1 MWYRTAATRV
11 DPSGQINMDF
21 PGIKPKPFNLNN
33 IKFEVEEFDKNAY
46 RINAN
51 LDEKILGHIDF
62 QTEDYSNIAR
72 ILFIELYEYPLR
84 EAEDEDEMFN
94 NPSDRTKMDMLEEL
108 RDAEYDVDESSV
120 TRAKWGIGKRL
131 YQEMKKFLQNH
142 KPTIQYISGDV
153 HSRDAFEI
161 RNSVFGLPIESYD
174 PSGSSGYEIN
184 EKTPQKE
191 RENLSFKM
199 KAELPPARFDA
210 MGSGDI
216 PYDNF
221 SVKHRLERLPY
232 NQTQQYKDS
241 KKVPTLYPLGNDSDV
256 V

>member
-1 MWYRTAATRV
+1 MWYRQAITRV

-21 PGIKPKPFNLNN
+21 PGVKPKPFDLKN
-33 IKFEVEEFDKNAY
+33 INFEVEEFDKNSY

-62 QTEDYSNIAR
+62 QAEDYSDTGR

-84 EAEDEDEMFN
+84 EAEDEEEMFN

-108 RDAEYDVDESSV
+108 KDAEYHVDESSV

-174 PSGSSGYEIN
+174 SARSSSYEIN

-191 RENLSFKM
+191 REDISFKIFS
-199 KAELPPARFDA
+199 ELPPARFDA

-216 PYDNF
+216 PFDSF
-221 SVKHRLERLPY
+221 SVKHRLTRPSY
-232 NQTQQYKDS
+232 NKTQEYKDS
-241 KKVPTLYPLGNDSDV
+241 KLEPQLFSSEDKDNV

>member
-1 MWYRTAATRV
+1 MWYRKAVTRV

-21 PGIKPKPFNLNN
+21 PYIKPKPFDFKNVN
-33 IKFEVEEFDKNAY
+33 FEVEEFDKNSY

-62 QTEDYSNIAR
+62 QAEDYSDTAR

-84 EAEDEDEMFN
+84 EAEDEEEMFN

-108 RDAEYDVDESSV
+108 KDAEYHVDESSV
-120 TRAKWGIGKRL
+120 TRAKWGIGKKL
-131 YQEMKKFLQNH
+131 YQEMKNFLQNH

-174 PSGSSGYEIN
+174 TSGSSGYEIN

-191 RENLSFKM
+191 REDLSFKM

-216 PYDNF
+216 PFDNF
-221 SVKHRLERLPY
+221 SVKHRLARPSY
-232 NQTQQYKDS
+232 NKTQEYKDS
-241 KKVPTLYPLGNDSDV
+241 KLEPQLFSSEDII
-256 V
+256 

>member
-1 MWYRTAATRV
+1 MWYREAVTRV

-21 PGIKPKPFNLNN
+21 PGVKPKPFDLKNV
-33 IKFEVEEFDKNAY
+33 KFEVEEFDKNSY

-62 QTEDYSNIAR
+62 QAEDYSDTGR

-84 EAEDEDEMFN
+84 EAEDEEEMFN

-108 RDAEYDVDESSV
+108 KDAEYHIDESSV

-131 YQEMKKFLQNH
+131 YQEMKKFLQQH

-174 PSGSSGYEIN
+174 PTGSSGYEIN
-184 EKTPQKE
+184 EKTPQEE
-191 RENLSFKM
+191 REDLSFKIF
-199 KAELPPARFDA
+199 AELPPARFDA

-216 PYDNF
+216 PFDNF
-221 SVKHRLERLPY
+221 SVKHRLTRPSY
-232 NQTQQYKDS
+232 NKTQEYKDS
-241 KKVPTLYPLGNDSDV
+241 KLEPQLFSSEDII
-256 V
+256 

>member
-1 MWYRTAATRV
+1 MWYREAITRV

-21 PGIKPKPFNLNN
+21 PGIKPKPFDLKN
-33 IKFEVEEFDKNAY
+33 INFEVEEFDKNSY

-62 QTEDYSNIAR
+62 QAEDYSDTGR

-84 EAEDEDEMFN
+84 EAEDEEEMFN

-108 RDAEYDVDESSV
+108 KDAEYHVDESSV

-174 PSGSSGYEIN
+174 SARSSSYEIN

-191 RENLSFKM
+191 REDISFKIFS
-199 KAELPPARFDA
+199 ELPPARFDA

-216 PYDNF
+216 PFDSF
-221 SVKHRLERLPY
+221 SVKHRLTRPSY
-232 NQTQQYKDS
+232 NKTQEYKDS
-241 KKVPTLYPLGNDSDV
+241 KLEPQLFSSEDKDNV

>member
-1 MWYRTAATRV
+1 MWYRQAITRV

-21 PGIKPKPFNLNN
+21 PGIKPKPFDLKN
-33 IKFEVEEFDKNAY
+33 INFEVEEFDKNAY

-62 QTEDYSNIAR
+62 QAEDYSDTGR

-84 EAEDEDEMFN
+84 EAEDEEEMFN
-94 NPSDRTKMDMLEEL
+94 NPSDRTKKDMSEEL

-191 RENLSFKM
+191 REDLSFKM

-216 PYDNF
+216 PFDNF
-221 SVKHRLERLPY
+221 SVKHRLAVPPY
-232 NQTQQYKDS
+232 NKTQEYKDS
-241 KKVPTLYPLGNDSDV
+241 KLKPQLFSSEDRV
-256 V
+256 

>member
-62 QTEDYSNIAR
+62 QAEDYSDTGR

-84 EAEDEDEMFN
+84 EAEDEEEMFN

-108 RDAEYDVDESSV
+108 KDAEYHVDESSV

-174 PSGSSGYEIN
+174 SARSSSYEIN

-191 RENLSFKM
+191 REDISFKIFS
-199 KAELPPARFDA
+199 ELPPARFDA

-216 PYDNF
+216 PFDSF
-221 SVKHRLERLPY
+221 SVKHRLTRPSY
-232 NQTQQYKDS
+232 NKTQEYKDS
-241 KKVPTLYPLGNDSDV
+241 KLEPQLFSSEDKDNV